1 MEQAAKN
8 AIYLFCFAKA
18 ELLPDPAMLEIES
31 LGVNPGLSI
40 VSSGG
45 VAAVFGLVPLEDFT
59 GPDSES
65 RFRDLEWIGPRAL
78 FHEKTIEEIAKYS
91 PVCPAPFGAI
101 YLSEKNLETY
111 THSHAGTLAR
121 FLDYVS
127 DKNEWAVKA
136 YYLPEQGRKSMIK
149 KIQDEL
155 DSLPPSPG
163 ARYLHE
169 QRLRASM
176 ADRMKEF
183 SSRVSAGAAEKF
195 SRVAEAVRERTP
207 YSDTDID
214 PPAEMVANWALLVA
228 KSSGE
233 ILARAIEELNDTHRV
248 DGIFFRLSGPW
259 PPFSFAPPL
268 VDESEKH

>member
-1 MEQAAKN
+1 MEEAEKN
-8 AIYLFCFAKA
+8 AIYLFCFARA

-31 LGVNPGLSI
+31 LGVKTGLSI

-91 PVCPAPFGAI
+91 PVFPAPFGAI

-111 THSHAGTLAR
+111 TRSHAVTIAS

-136 YYLPEQGRKSMIK
+136 YYLPEQSRRSMIK
-149 KIQDEL
+149 KIRDEL

-176 ADRMKEF
+176 ADRLKE
-183 SSRVSAGAAEKF
+183 SSSGVLAGAKKTF
-195 SRVAEAVRERTP
+195 SRVAEVVRERTP
-207 YSDTDID
+207 YSDTEID

-233 ILARAIEELNDTHRV
+233 FLADAVEELNKDHRM